1 MALPIYFLLRNTQ
14 EEPEEAK
21 AIISEEMNHNL

>member
-14 EEPEEAK
+14 EEKEEAK
-21 AIISEEMNHNL
+21 AIISEEMNHSL